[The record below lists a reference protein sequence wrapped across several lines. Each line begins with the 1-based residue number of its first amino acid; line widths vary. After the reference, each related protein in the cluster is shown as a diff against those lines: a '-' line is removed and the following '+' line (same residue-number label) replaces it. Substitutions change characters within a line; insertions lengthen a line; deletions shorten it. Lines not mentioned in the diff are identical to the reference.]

1 METAKFFNCDVLTV
15 RKACQEY
22 KKLTNYNYNYR
33 HTQKVKMINPQTKE
47 ETIFNSVTEA
57 ALFFT
62 NKNPETA
69 RKNISRAINKGS
81 IAYGYNFIKI

>member
-1 METAKFFNCDVLTV
+1 
-15 RKACQEY
+15 
-22 KKLTNYNYNYR
+22 
-33 HTQKVKMINPQTKE
+33 MINPQTKE

-57 ALFFT
+57 ALFFI